1 MKLAR
6 IETAEGVREGEYLDD
21 GRVRT
26 DDGDYEPGEYA
37 PRAPCEPSVFYCVG
51 RNFRETVDQM
61 DYEVPEKPDFF
72 IKPPVSL
79 HPPEAPIPYPE
90 FSAELTYAGELAA
103 VIDRECKHVDEATV
117 DDIVRGYTILNDLDC
132 LDQQR
137 RTARKAFD
145 TSGPLGPVIATDI
158 DPVGLEMETHINGE
172 RRQHDTTENMLI
184 KPREVVSFLS
194 ERVTLKPGDVIS
206 FGSPANPG
214 LLERGDE
221 IEIRY
226 EGIGTLRNTVREA
239 REVTR

>member
-6 IETAEGVREGEYLDD
+6 IGTPAGVLEGEYDD
-21 GRVRT
+21 GTVHT
-26 DDGDYEPGEYA
+26 DQGTFEPEEYDLL
-37 PRAPCEPSVFYCVG
+37 APCEPSVFYCVG
-51 RNFRETVDQM
+51 RNFGEKVDQM

-79 HPPEAPIPYPE
+79 HPPETPIPYPG
-90 FSAELTYAGELAA
+90 FSSELTYAGELAA
-103 VIDRECKHVDEATV
+103 VIGEECKSVPESAV
-117 DDIVRGYTILNDLDC
+117 DDMVRGYTILNDLDC
-132 LDQQR
+132 LDQER

-145 TSGPLGPVIATDI
+145 ASGPLGPVIATDI

-172 RRQHDTTENMLI
+172 RCQNDNTENMFI

-194 ERVTLKPGDVIS
+194 ERFTFNPGDVIS

-226 EGIGTLRNTVREA
+226 EGIGTLRNTVE
-239 REVTR
+239 

>member
-6 IETAEGVREGEYLDD
+6 IETDDGVLAGEYLDD
-21 GRVRT
+21 GTVRT
-26 DDGDYEPGEYA
+26 DDGDYGPGEYNLK
-37 PRAPCEPSVFYCVG
+37 APCDPSVCYCVG
-51 RNFRETVDQM
+51 RNFGETVDQM
-61 DYEVPEKPDFF
+61 DYEIPDVPDFF

-90 FSAELTYAGELAA
+90 FSSELTYAGELAA
-103 VIDRECKHVDEATV
+103 VIDRACKHVDEADV
-117 DDIVRGYTILNDLDC
+117 DEVVRGYTILNDLDC

-145 TSGPLGPVIATDI
+145 ASGPLGPVIATDV

-172 RRQHDTTENMLI
+172 RRQHDNTANMFI
-184 KPREVVSFLS
+184 TPREVVSFLS
-194 ERVTLKPGDVIS
+194 ERVTFEPGDVVS

-214 LLERGDE
+214 LLEPGDE

-226 EGIGTLRNTVREA
+226 DGIGTLRNTVE
-239 REVTR
+239 